1 MTISPDTKILIAYLL
16 VMGILIPNVVAI
28 INSTR
33 KTLKRLYEEDSESD
47 GKEK

>member
-1 MTISPDTKILIAYLL
+1 MSPDTKILVAYFL

-33 KTLKRLYEEDSESD
+33 KALKRLYEEDSEPED
-47 GKEK
+47 MKK